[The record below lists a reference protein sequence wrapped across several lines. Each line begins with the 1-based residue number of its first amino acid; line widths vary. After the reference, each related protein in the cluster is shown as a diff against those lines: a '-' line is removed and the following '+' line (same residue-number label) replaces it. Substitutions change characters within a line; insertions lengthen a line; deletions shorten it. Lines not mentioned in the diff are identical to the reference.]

1 MAVEKSDVVNLFLRV
16 NAVKPLLLLL
26 NEETTWYV
34 STLAKHVD
42 TTYLHLIRLIQ
53 RFEEMGLVVT
63 KKDGRVRYVELT
75 VRGKDLAE
83 VLSRTYTYIESL

>member
-16 NAVKPLLLLL
+16 STVKPLVLLLD
-26 NEETTWYV
+26 EDTKWYV

-75 VRGKDLAE
+75 DKGKKLAE
-83 VLSRTYTYIESL
+83 VLVWTYRRCENV